1 MKRFSYYL
9 ALALGFGGGAILFA
23 ASLYAGWL
31 FWTETFWAF
40 VKVMGPVAVLA
51 IIIALSCNALF
62 EYAEK

>member
-1 MKRFSYYL
+1 MKRFAYYL

-31 FWTETFWAF
+31 FWTDTFWAF
-40 VKVMGPVAVLA
+40 AKVMGPVAVA
-51 IIIALSCNALF
+51 GVIISLSCNALF

>member
-1 MKRFSYYL
+1 M
-9 ALALGFGGGAILFA
+9 
-23 ASLYAGWL
+23 WL

-40 VKVMGPVAVLA
+40 VKVMGPVAVLG

>member
-1 MKRFSYYL
+1 MKRFAYYL

-40 VKVMGPVAVLA
+40 VKVMGPVAVLG
-51 IIIALSCNALF
+51 IIIVLSCNALF